1 MLSFKRFFNARQN
14 IIVCLVLLIFT
25 FKCGTNLP
33 VAIDTGMSLWE
44 FILFC
49 ITDHYYSVYAWFFFL
64 IFWSLKVMKNKSQ
77 LFSVRH
83 LSYKRIYLSHIK
95 MVAISLLFII
105 LLHLLIALVIGIT
118 KLGINGGFVATNMYS
133 ESGLFELLEIYMS
146 GVKSC
151 VASVLLTAFYMW
163 SGSMVIHLILFF
175 SCEAFEKKGLVLSV
189 VLIIISAM
197 VGFNTTL
204 DDGYGAILFANNW
217 YIFHHGFFVA
227 GSTAFVCVL
236 MFMIAIPIV
245 LLKIALKKKTIVSQT
260 SYFRQIFFVR
270 KKVYI
275 AFLIAI
281 VVMSIVPMLTAE
293 VTGKDILYKV
303 IGGFSYQTF
312 RLTDFL
318 LYISIPVFCLLFI
331 NASLEAENNNKTDI
345 AMYRVGSRVNWT
357 KLRGIENKKFLH
369 RFIMSYI
376 VVTGISIMVGI
387 IVLGYPETE
396 NVFLMILLSYIF
408 RFFEMFLLYEID
420 MYLYKITRNSL
431 ISFLIA
437 FSVFIP
443 GFIVYGDVFSIFGKG
458 SLIQIAYLCENE
470 KINELIILLI
480 ANIAFIAAL
489 AMINNKK
496 TDFVIKKKTEKLFI
510 RPNIKKEKVHG

>member
-1 MLSFKRFFNARQN
+1 MLSFKRFFDLRQN
-14 IIVCLVLLIFT
+14 IIVFLVLSIFA
-25 FKCGTNLP
+25 FKCGANVPL
-33 VAIDTGMSLWE
+33 AIDAGMSLWE
-44 FILFC
+44 YILFC

-64 IFWSLKVMKNKSQ
+64 IFWSLKIMKNKSE
-77 LFSVRH
+77 LFSVRY

-95 MVAISLLFII
+95 MVAVSLLLII
-105 LLHLLIALVIGIT
+105 FLHVTIALVIGIT
-118 KLGINGGFVATNMYS
+118 KLKIDGGFVATKMYS
-133 ESGLFELLEIYMS
+133 GSSSFELLEMYMS
-146 GVKSC
+146 GFKSC
-151 VASVLLTAFYMW
+151 IASVLLTASYMW
-163 SGSMVIHLILFF
+163 LGSMVIHLILFF
-175 SCEAFEKKGLVLSV
+175 SREVFEKKGLILSV
-189 VLIIISAM
+189 LLMIISAM

-204 DDGYGAILFANNW
+204 DDGYGAVLFANNW
-217 YIFHHGFFVA
+217 YILHHGFFVA

-236 MFMIAIPIV
+236 MSMLIIPFV
-245 LLKIALKKKTIVSQT
+245 LWQMALKKKTIVSRT

-275 AFLIAI
+275 TFLITIVAI
-281 VVMSIVPMLTAE
+281 SIVPMLTAE

-376 VVTGISIMVGI
+376 VVTGISIMIGI

-420 MYLYKITRNSL
+420 MFLYKITRNSV

-443 GFIVYGDVFSIFGKG
+443 GFIIDGDVFSIFGKG

-480 ANIAFIAAL
+480 ANIAFIATL

-510 RPNIKKEKVHG
+510 RPNMKKEKVHG